1 MKKIAIAL
9 VLALGFI
16 GCAAQKRD
24 AEEAKQ
30 VAIEC
35 GRVELQEAVQDLL
48 PVVLAVLNGD
58 SPDWARMLE
67 GLATEM
73 GEDALA
79 CTLNR
84 LAASHPEDGTVARM
98 TAKRAEA
105 SVSESGKAKAQV
117 FIGEKGWAYQQ

>member
-1 MKKIAIAL
+1 MKKIVIA
-9 VLALGFI
+9 VFAFCFI
-16 GCAAQKRD
+16 GCAAQRRD

-35 GRVELQEAVQDLL
+35 GRAELQQGVQDLL

-58 SPDWARMLE
+58 SVDWVKMLE

-79 CTLNR
+79 CTLNK
-84 LAASHPEDGTVARM
+84 LAASHPEGVTARM
-98 TAKRAEA
+98 TKQTDEP
-105 SVSESGKAKAQV
+105 VSAPAKAKAQV
-117 FIGEKGWAYQQ
+117 FMGQKGWVVQ